1 MNNPKNNYLPFLLLF
16 IQPIFMASNLVV
28 ARGAADFVPPIS
40 LAFWRWLV
48 CFLILLPF
56 TFKYLFKNY
65 KSYKNELNK
74 TFILGFLA
82 CGICGAFPFIAGK
95 TTTII
100 NMGIIYSSSPIFII
114 LISTIFFKEKIN
126 IVRVLGILICVFGV
140 LAIIVKGDIRL
151 LFQLKFTSG
160 DLWMLG
166 ASIGWAFYS
175 IYLFNWK
182 SVMPILE
189 RFTIIAMFG
198 AISLLPFFILE
209 NIYISKTNYDL
220 NFLFWVLFAAI
231 SPSIIA
237 FLLFN
242 YVNKKLGASITGSVL
257 YLYTVYGAVYG
268 LLFFNETIEL
278 FHYAGTVLVFIGI
291 FLIKKKINYDKKI

>member
-1 MNNPKNNYLPFLLLF
+1 MNNSKNSYLPFLLLF

-56 TFKYLFKNY
+56 TFKYLFNNY
-65 KSYKNELNK
+65 KVYKNEIGK
-74 TFILGFLA
+74 IFILGALA
-82 CGICGAFPFIAGK
+82 CGVCGAFPFIAGK

-114 LISTIFFKEKIN
+114 IISSLFFKEKIN
-126 IVRVLGILICVFGV
+126 LVRILGV
-140 LAIIVKGDIRL
+140 LTCICGVIAIIIKGNISL

-166 ASIGWAFYS
+166 ASLGWALYT
-175 IYLFNWK
+175 IYLFYWK
-182 SVMPILE
+182 SSMPILE
-189 RFTIIAMFG
+189 RFTLIAMFG
-198 AISLLPFFILE
+198 AISLFPFFILE
-209 NIYISKTNYDL
+209 EIYVLKTSYDL
-220 NFLFWVLFAAI
+220 TFLFWVLFAAI

-237 FLLFN
+237 FMLFN
-242 YVNKKLGASITGSVL
+242 YVNKELGASITGSVL
-257 YLYTVYGAVYG
+257 YLYTVYGAIYG
-268 LLFFNETIEL
+268 TLFFNEYLES
-278 FHYAGTVLVFIGI
+278 FHYLGTILVFIGI
-291 FLIKKKINYDKKI
+291 FLIKKKIQ

>member
-1 MNNPKNNYLPFLLLF
+1 MNNSKNKYLPFLLLF
-16 IQPIFMASNLVV
+16 IQQIFMASNLVV

-65 KSYKNELNK
+65 KSYKNELRK
-74 TFILGFLA
+74 IFILGFLA
-82 CGICGAFPFIAGK
+82 CGVCGAFPFIAGK

-114 LISTIFFKEKIN
+114 LISTIFFREKIN
-126 IVRVLGILICVFGV
+126 LVRILGV
-140 LAIIVKGDIRL
+140 LSCICGVIAIIVKGNIGL
-151 LFQLKFTSG
+151 LIKLKFTSG

-166 ASIGWAFYS
+166 ASLGWALYT

-182 SVMPILE
+182 SSMPILE
-189 RFTIIAMFG
+189 RFSLIAMFG
-198 AISLLPFFILE
+198 TISLFPFFILE
-209 NIYISKTNYDL
+209 EIYVLKTSYDL
-220 NFLFWVLFAAI
+220 TFLFWVLFAAI

-237 FLLFN
+237 FMLFN
-242 YVNKKLGASITGSVL
+242 YVNKELAASITGSVL
-257 YLYTVYGAVYG
+257 YLYTVYGGIYG
-268 LLFFNETIEL
+268 VIFFNEYLES
-278 FHYAGTVLVFIGI
+278 FHYLGTILVFVGI
-291 FLIKKKINYDKKI
+291 FLIKKKIQ

>member
-1 MNNPKNNYLPFLLLF
+1 
-16 IQPIFMASNLVV
+16 MASNLVI

-56 TFKYLFKNY
+56 TFKYLFQNY
-65 KSYKNELNK
+65 KSYKNELGK
-74 TFILGFLA
+74 ISVLGLLA
-82 CGICGAFPFIAGK
+82 CGVCGAFPFIAGK

-114 LISTIFFKEKIN
+114 IVSTIFFKEKTN
-126 IVRVLGILICVFGV
+126 LTRVFGILICICGV
-140 LAIIVKGDIRL
+140 LAIIIKGNLSL

-166 ASIGWAFYS
+166 ASVGWALYTV
-175 IYLFNWK
+175 YLFHWK
-182 SVMPILE
+182 SSIPILE
-189 RFTIIAMFG
+189 RFTLIAMFG
-198 AISLLPFFILE
+198 AISLFPFFILE
-209 NIYISKTNYDL
+209 GVYSSKTNYDL
-220 NFLFWVLFAAI
+220 IFLFWVVFAAI

-242 YVNKKLGASITGSVL
+242 FVNKELGASITGSVL
-257 YLYTVYGAVYG
+257 YLYTVYGAIYG
-268 LLFFNETIEL
+268 TLFFNEYLES
-278 FHYAGTVLVFIGI
+278 FHYLGTFLVFIGI
-291 FLIKKKINYDKKI
+291 FLIKKKIL

>member
-1 MNNPKNNYLPFLLLF
+1 
-16 IQPIFMASNLVV
+16 MASNLVV

-65 KSYKNELNK
+65 KSYKNELRK
-74 TFILGFLA
+74 IFILGFLA
-82 CGICGAFPFIAGK
+82 CGVCGAFPFIAGK

-114 LISTIFFKEKIN
+114 LISTIFFREKIN
-126 IVRVLGILICVFGV
+126 LVRILGV
-140 LAIIVKGDIRL
+140 LSCICGVIAIIVKGNIGL
-151 LFQLKFTSG
+151 LIKLKFTSG

-166 ASIGWAFYS
+166 ASLGWALYT

-182 SVMPILE
+182 SSMPILE
-189 RFTIIAMFG
+189 RFSLIAMFG
-198 AISLLPFFILE
+198 TISLFPFFILE
-209 NIYISKTNYDL
+209 EIYFSKTNYDL
-220 NFLFWVLFAAI
+220 IFLFWVLFAAI

-237 FLLFN
+237 FMLFN
-242 YVNKKLGASITGSVL
+242 YVNKELGASITGSVL
-257 YLYTVYGAVYG
+257 YLYTVYGGIYG
-268 LLFFNETIEL
+268 VIFFNEYLES
-278 FHYAGTVLVFIGI
+278 FHYLGTILVFVGI
-291 FLIKKKINYDKKI
+291 FLIKKKIY

>member
-1 MNNPKNNYLPFLLLF
+1 MNNSKNNYLPFLLLF

-65 KSYKNELNK
+65 KSYKNELRK
-74 TFILGFLA
+74 IFILGFLA
-82 CGICGAFPFIAGK
+82 CGVCGAFPFIAGK

-114 LISTIFFKEKIN
+114 LISTIFFREKIN
-126 IVRVLGILICVFGV
+126 LVRILGV
-140 LAIIVKGDIRL
+140 LSCICGVIAIIVKGNIGL
-151 LFQLKFTSG
+151 LIKLKFTSG

-166 ASIGWAFYS
+166 ASLGWALYT

-182 SVMPILE
+182 SSMPILE
-189 RFTIIAMFG
+189 RFSLIAMFG
-198 AISLLPFFILE
+198 TISLFPFFILE
-209 NIYISKTNYDL
+209 EIYVLKTSYDL
-220 NFLFWVLFAAI
+220 TFLFWVFFAAI

-237 FLLFN
+237 FMLFN
-242 YVNKKLGASITGSVL
+242 YVNKELGASITGSVL
-257 YLYTVYGAVYG
+257 YLYTVYGAIYG
-268 LLFFNETIEL
+268 TLFFNEYLES
-278 FHYAGTVLVFIGI
+278 FHYLGTILVFIGI
-291 FLIKKKINYDKKI
+291 FLIKKKIQ